1 MKYRAAGIIYRAA
14 RFSAVRSRA
23 RANVAVPIFASPE
36 SIHVAA
42 SIGSI
47 IADDRGRSHPSDNPR
62 HSLSLSLSIFFIG
75 TYLPSSPAR
84 GLASSARP
92 GLGDRF

>member
-14 RFSAVRSRA
+14 RFSALRSRSI
-23 RANVAVPIFASPE
+23 ANVAAVPIFAGPE

-47 IADDRGRSHPSDNPR
+47 IADDRGRPHPNDNPR
-62 HSLSLSLSIFFIG
+62 DSLSLSLSFLSVR
-75 TYLPSSPAR
+75 TCHLRPAR
-84 GLASSARP
+84 GSASSARP